1 MTKWSRKRRREE
13 RRRAES
19 EEQQISNPQETE
31 FDTQPKNISENI
43 QDARQ
48 NSEQKNTQTFKVKSI
63 LTQIPRY
70 VYISV
75 FFVLMSGVFHPLITQ
90 NPLEQNLN
98 NVISGTVILFLGLAG
113 AILVYK
119 GTTANKNRVVVVS
132 FGFVLI
138 AVSLA
143 LIFTIAGTPV

>member
-1 MTKWSRKRRREE
+1 
-13 RRRAES
+13 
-19 EEQQISNPQETE
+19 
-31 FDTQPKNISENI
+31 
-43 QDARQ
+43 
-48 NSEQKNTQTFKVKSI
+48 
-63 LTQIPRY
+63 
-70 VYISV
+70 
-75 FFVLMSGVFHPLITQ
+75 MSGVFHPLITQ

-119 GTTANKNRVVVVS
+119 GITANKNRAAVVS
-132 FGFVLI
+132 IGFVLI

>member
-13 RRRAES
+13 RRRAAS
-19 EEQQISNPQETE
+19 EEQQISNTQETE
-31 FDTQPKNISENI
+31 FNTQPEKVSEDI
-43 QDARQ
+43 QDTRQ
-48 NSEQKNTQTFKVKSI
+48 NSEQKNTQTFKEKSI

-119 GTTANKNRVVVVS
+119 GITANKNRAAVVS
-132 FGFVLI
+132 IGFVLI

-143 LIFTIAGTPV
+143 LIFTIAGTPE

>member
-13 RRRAES
+13 RRRAAS
-19 EEQQISNPQETE
+19 EEQQISNTQETE
-31 FDTQPKNISENI
+31 FDTQPKKISENI

-48 NSEQKNTQTFKVKSI
+48 NSEQKNTQTFKEKSI

-70 VYISV
+70 VYIAV

-98 NVISGTVILFLGLAG
+98 NVISGTVILFLGLVG

-119 GTTANKNRVVVVS
+119 GITANKNRAAVVS
-132 FGFVLI
+132 IGFVLI